1 MKLSQA
7 KTYIEKLI
15 QEQQVPQMGPS
26 YTAVVDSTG
35 GKVNIKCPPGMI
47 VQTVGSTTFPQPGQ
61 VINHP
66 WNANMPLNVICIGKK

>member
-15 QEQQVPQMGPS
+15 QEQVTVAPNIS

-35 GKVNIKCPPGMI
+35 QKVNIKCPPGMI
-47 VQTVGSTTFPQPGQ
+47 VQTVGNATFPQPGQ
-61 VINHP
+61 VIGHP
-66 WNANMPLNVICIGKK
+66 WNVNIPLTVVCIGK